1 MYHKRTTELPA
12 RRPADRDVGG
22 LPRGEF
28 DSSRRCGRLQYSLL
42 FLTLLF
48 AVPCPAALDDVSRH
62 SSTDG
67 PDSTETVTPPADI
80 EQRFAVHGQA
90 TFGQQW
96 TDAFNS
102 PYAGTN
108 SLSPS
113 STRETVDATL
123 FLGARLWRGAEAWV
137 TPEID
142 QGFGLDDT
150 LGVAGF
156 PSGLAYKIGAHDP
169 YFRLPRAFV
178 RQTINGN
185 GEREAVDGVAGQL
198 AGSHSRDRW
207 VITLG
212 KFSVTD
218 VFDTNQY
225 AHDPRVDFLNWAV
238 VDTGTFDY
246 AADPWGYT
254 VGLAVERYIG
264 AWTFRAGVF
273 DLSEVPNSEPL
284 AHGFDEF
291 QMVGEI
297 ERRYEL
303 FGQTGRVLVTAFDSR
318 GRMALLQDAINL
330 ALATGTTP
338 DPAAVRQYRSRTG
351 IGVSLE
357 QPLSP
362 DLGVFARVG
371 KGDGNT
377 EVYEFTDIDRTIALG
392 ASLRGTRWQRPT
404 DTVGVAV
411 VANGISAVREEYL
424 NLGGLGILVGDGKLP
439 HPGAEQ
445 ILETYYSV
453 GALSWLYVTADYQWV
468 KNPAYN
474 TDRGPA
480 SILGVRV
487 HAQF

>member
-1 MYHKRTTELPA
+1 MSDEGTLELPA

-22 LPRGEF
+22 LPRGEVNT
-28 DSSRRCGRLQYSLL
+28 SRRCIRVHGALIS
-42 FLTLLF
+42 LTLLF
-48 AVPCPAALDDVSRH
+48 ALPCTAAQDEVSRH
-62 SSTDG
+62 SSADAAAATD
-67 PDSTETVTPPADI
+67 TVTPAADI

-90 TFGQQW
+90 TYGQQW
-96 TDAFNS
+96 TNAFNS

-123 FLGARLWRGAEAWV
+123 FVGARLWRGAEAWV

-178 RQTINGN
+178 RQTINGD
-185 GEREAVDGVAGQL
+185 GETESVAGLAGQL

-254 VGLAVERYIG
+254 LGLAVERYIG

-284 AHGFDEF
+284 AHGFEEF
-291 QMVGEI
+291 QMVAEI
-297 ERRYEL
+297 ERRYAL
-303 FGQTGRVLVTAFDSR
+303 FGQTGRVLLTAFDSR

-330 ALATGTTP
+330 ALATDTTP
-338 DPAAVRQYRSRTG
+338 DPAAVRQYRSRAG

-357 QPLSP
+357 QPLAP
-362 DLGVFARVG
+362 DLGVFARMG

-377 EVYEFTDIDRTIALG
+377 EVYEFTDIDWTIALG
-392 ASLRGTRWQRPT
+392 AALRGSRWQRPA
-404 DTVGVAV
+404 DAVGIAV
-411 VANGISAVREEYL
+411 VVNGISSVREQYL

-439 HPGAEQ
+439 QPGAEQ

-453 GALSWLYVTADYQWV
+453 GALSWLQVSADYQWV

-474 TDRGPA
+474 TERGPA
-480 SILGVRV
+480 SIFGLRV